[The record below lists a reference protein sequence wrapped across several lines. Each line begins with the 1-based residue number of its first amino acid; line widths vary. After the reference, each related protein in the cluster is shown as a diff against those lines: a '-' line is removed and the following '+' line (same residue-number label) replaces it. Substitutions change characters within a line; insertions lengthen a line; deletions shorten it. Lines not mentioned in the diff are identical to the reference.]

1 MGFFTEDIQKT
12 SVSLYIER
20 LSNLEEIDWYL
31 LQQLTESIQM
41 QENGPREAV
50 ETVRKKLKHGGTQQK
65 LRVLEILKLLMENSN
80 QQFHRQ
86 FLANEKM
93 RERFE
98 LMLTSPGESAAV
110 KKELV
115 SLLGAWAVKYK
126 NEPGMKAIQDLFEM
140 GRGGGRR
147 VATRPRANTDTMNR
161 HPQIQSPTTPTSRHM
176 ETPTSPRRRSP
187 SPTRE
192 EKRRSLPPAMP
203 SRPAQPVDRSPPPPK
218 NKSKPR
224 SQSSAATTSRPSA
237 TSGNG
242 GGPTRVFNFEKA
254 KPKIL
259 EEIALGNSNANN
271 LVNALKL
278 INTAEDRWEIDLQHD
293 KRLQGFHDKC
303 EESKKRIV
311 RYARLVE
318 DEDWIGTLLAT
329 NEELLKALEMYDIML
344 AGEIPAAWLLAQQ
357 NQQNLRLAY
366 QQSEAPKQIRAPPP
380 PPPPQTLQIED
391 SFSNMQLTRRQQE
404 PEEES
409 DPFADPVTP
418 IEDENRRKG
427 SAVDEYSWPEPI
439 DYIVEEEQF
448 RLETLSSH
456 TQYLDQLHLE
466 SEKLIETVQI
476 EKVKPSNDAKMKE
489 TSMKRSY
496 THYSDQD
503 KVRFFELLFE
513 RCLSAA
519 AAAKCLGIH
528 VRTG

>member
-20 LSNLEEIDWYL
+20 LSNLEEVDWYL

-41 QENGPREAV
+41 QEHGPREAV

-93 RERFE
+93 KERFE
-98 LMLTSPGESAAV
+98 LMLTSPGENPAV

-147 VATRPRANTDTMNR
+147 VVTRPRANTDTMDR
-161 HPQIQSPTTPTSRHM
+161 HPHVQSPTTPTSRHM
-176 ETPTSPRRRSP
+176 DTPTSPRRHSP

-203 SRPAQPVDRSPPPPK
+203 SRPAQPVERSPPPPK
-218 NKSKPR
+218 TKSKPR
-224 SQSSAATTSRPSA
+224 SQSSAATTSRPSP
-237 TSGNG
+237 TSGS

-278 INTAEDRWEIDLQHD
+278 INTSEDRWEIDLQHD

-329 NEELLKALEMYDIML
+329 NEGLLKALEMYDIML
-344 AGEIPAAWLLAQQ
+344 AGEIPAAWSLAQQ
-357 NQQNLRLAY
+357 NQQQLRLAY
-366 QQSEAPKQIRAPPP
+366 QQSEVASPKQIRAPPP

-391 SFSNMQLTRRQQE
+391 SFHNMQLTRREQE
-404 PEEES
+404 PEEEL

-418 IEDENRRKG
+418 IEDENRR
-427 SAVDEYSWPEPI
+427 
-439 DYIVEEEQF
+439 
-448 RLETLSSH
+448 
-456 TQYLDQLHLE
+456 
-466 SEKLIETVQI
+466 
-476 EKVKPSNDAKMKE
+476 
-489 TSMKRSY
+489 
-496 THYSDQD
+496 
-503 KVRFFELLFE
+503 
-513 RCLSAA
+513 
-519 AAAKCLGIH
+519 
-528 VRTG
+528 

>member
-20 LSNLEEIDWYL
+20 LSNLEEVDWYL

-98 LMLTSPGESAAV
+98 LMLTSPGENAAV

-126 NEPGMKAIQDLFEM
+126 NEPGMRAIQDLFEM
-140 GRGGGRR
+140 GRGGGARR
-147 VATRPRANTDTMNR
+147 VVTRPRANTDTMDR

-176 ETPTSPRRRSP
+176 DAPPSP

-203 SRPAQPVDRSPPPPK
+203 SRPAQPAERSPPPPK

-224 SQSSAATTSRPSA
+224 SQSSAATTSRPTPAS
-237 TSGNG
+237 SS

-278 INTAEDRWEIDLQHD
+278 INTSEDRWEIDLQHD

-329 NEELLKALEMYDIML
+329 NEGLLKALEMYDIML
-344 AGEIPAAWLLAQQ
+344 AGEIPAAWSLAQQ
-357 NQQNLRLAY
+357 NQQQLRLAY
-366 QQSEAPKQIRAPPP
+366 QQSEAVTASPKQIRAPPP

-391 SFSNMQLTRRQQE
+391 SFSNMQLTRRDQE
-404 PEEES
+404 PEEEL

-418 IEDENRRKG
+418 IEDENRRG
-427 SAVDEYSWPEPI
+427 
-439 DYIVEEEQF
+439 
-448 RLETLSSH
+448 
-456 TQYLDQLHLE
+456 YL
-466 SEKLIETVQI
+466 
-476 EKVKPSNDAKMKE
+476 
-489 TSMKRSY
+489 Y
-496 THYSDQD
+496 
-503 KVRFFELLFE
+503 
-513 RCLSAA
+513 
-519 AAAKCLGIH
+519 
-528 VRTG
+528 

>member
-1 MGFFTEDIQKT
+1 
-12 SVSLYIER
+12 
-20 LSNLEEIDWYL
+20 
-31 LQQLTESIQM
+31 
-41 QENGPREAV
+41 
-50 ETVRKKLKHGGTQQK
+50 
-65 LRVLEILKLLMENSN
+65 
-80 QQFHRQ
+80 
-86 FLANEKM
+86 
-93 RERFE
+93 
-98 LMLTSPGESAAV
+98 
-110 KKELV
+110 
-115 SLLGAWAVKYK
+115 
-126 NEPGMKAIQDLFEM
+126 
-140 GRGGGRR
+140 
-147 VATRPRANTDTMNR
+147 
-161 HPQIQSPTTPTSRHM
+161 M

-218 NKSKPR
+218 HKSKPR

-418 IEDENRRKG
+418 IEDENRR
-427 SAVDEYSWPEPI
+427 
-439 DYIVEEEQF
+439 
-448 RLETLSSH
+448 
-456 TQYLDQLHLE
+456 
-466 SEKLIETVQI
+466 
-476 EKVKPSNDAKMKE
+476 
-489 TSMKRSY
+489 
-496 THYSDQD
+496 
-503 KVRFFELLFE
+503 
-513 RCLSAA
+513 
-519 AAAKCLGIH
+519 
-528 VRTG
+528 